1 MGTRSTTKFIRKRG
15 EKLEP
20 LVNIYQQYDG
30 YIEGVGHEIAE
41 FILSKKIINGIGYGQ
56 DTEEYA
62 NGFECLIAQ
71 FIRDFKTRVGG
82 LYITPMDDVEE
93 YNYEVI
99 CDDNNEITIKVT
111 NWNNALIFNGTPI
124 ELLAYKEN
132 FDEEE

>member
-93 YNYEVI
+93 YNYEVV
-99 CDDNNEITIKVT
+99 CNDNNDITIKVT
-111 NWNNALIFNGTPI
+111 NWDNALIFSGTPT

>member
-15 EKLEP
+15 DKLEP

-93 YNYEVI
+93 YNYEVV
-99 CDDNNEITIKVT
+99 CNDNNDITIKVT
-111 NWNNALIFNGTPI
+111 NWDNALIFSGTPT

-132 FDEEE
+132 LDEEE